1 MLQNKEVSCC
11 LLFLLLLAVSCKNKT
26 AVDTVDGVHQINIPA
41 QNSAERVSLEGEI
54 SHVEY
59 IPLDNKEMFGF
70 IVDLAVSKDYFF
82 VHASHMAGVFQYD
95 RSGKFIRKFALFGDA
110 PGESNYISGISVN
123 ETEQKLYL
131 PQLYKETMVYSFDG
145 EYLGYMDCFPPT
157 IHYVHPLKEDV
168 LAIFGKTNNYEN
180 DSTHIGTGLYTPKGK
195 LIVKKNKFSESEYY
209 VSNAARPYLFNIK
222 KDAVE
227 MMTGGKTDTIFA
239 YKSSSITPRYVV
251 NRRKELAIRSFFDT
265 PNYVYFDLLSQQS
278 GLYYAQYSKKTGKVI
293 LNNEIGVELLSGNF
307 SLKYGIENTID
318 YVMPIWPKWQYP
330 KENILLEALS
340 AADIEQY
347 KSEHPATKDIP
358 AAFMNVDEDSNPV
371 LVVYHLV
378 NMKK

>member
-1 MLQNKEVSCC
+1 
-11 LLFLLLLAVSCKNKT
+11 
-26 AVDTVDGVHQINIPA
+26 
-41 QNSAERVSLEGEI
+41 
-54 SHVEY
+54 
-59 IPLDNKEMFGF
+59 
-70 IVDLAVSKDYFF
+70 
-82 VHASHMAGVFQYD
+82 
-95 RSGKFIRKFALFGDA
+95 
-110 PGESNYISGISVN
+110 
-123 ETEQKLYL
+123 
-131 PQLYKETMVYSFDG
+131 
-145 EYLGYMDCFPPT
+145 
-157 IHYVHPLKEDV
+157 
-168 LAIFGKTNNYEN
+168 
-180 DSTHIGTGLYTPKGK
+180 
-195 LIVKKNKFSESEYY
+195 
-209 VSNAARPYLFNIK
+209 
-222 KDAVE
+222 
-227 MMTGGKTDTIFA
+227 MMTGGKSDTIFA

-293 LNNEIGVELLSGNF
+293 LNNEIGVEFLSGNF